1 MMENKQYKVL
11 IAEDDLFISEV
22 YFTKLSSEN
31 FDVVLVD
38 NGEDALVKFNEIS
51 PDVVLLDILMP
62 RMDGWEVLNKIRQKK
77 QAENTIVIML
87 TNVGDKEAIDKA
99 LKIGADDYLIKS
111 FFTPEEV
118 VIKIR
123 KLLGKKIKNKKE
135 KQEE

>member
-1 MMENKQYKVL
+1 MMENKQYKIL

-38 NGEDALVKFNEIS
+38 NGEDALAKFEEVQ

-77 QAENTIVIML
+77 QAESAIVIML
-87 TNVGDKEAIDKA
+87 TNVGDKDAIDKA

-118 VIKIR
+118 LIKIR
-123 KLLGKKIKNKKE
+123 KLLEKKKKNKK
-135 KQEE
+135 

>member
-1 MMENKQYKVL
+1 MENKQYKIL

-38 NGEDALVKFNEIS
+38 NGEDALAKFEEVQ

-77 QAENTIVIML
+77 QAESAIVIML
-87 TNVGDKEAIDKA
+87 TNVGDKDAIDKA

-118 VIKIR
+118 LIKIR
-123 KLLGKKIKNKKE
+123 KLLEKKKKNKK
-135 KQEE
+135 